1 MHRTERVKKG
11 FPKYFLQIHCFQKS
25 TAVNK
30 MIVGSSDPLTLSS
43 EAVII

>member
-25 TAVNK
+25 TAVNNK
-30 MIVGSSDPLTLSS
+30 IVGSSDPLTLS
-43 EAVII
+43 